1 MSPELAIYVLKEA
14 IYTAMIIALP
24 MLLAGLVVGL
34 VISIFQSVTQVNE
47 MTLTFIPKIIA
58 VILTLVMLLPW
69 IANKLLAF
77 TLHMFELMPGVS

>member
-69 IANKLLAF
+69 LTNKLLAF
-77 TLHMFELMPGVS
+77 ARHMFELMPGVG